1 MTAMHI
7 WLLCIG
13 TTFVMMYVL
22 MQTTV
27 KTMHTK
33 QTIRALLDTNDAA
46 VARALVAL
54 NERQNVEEQQQ
65 KNTKYLNGRG
75 FRPCHARMGTSMAE
89 WYKKTGFLTP
99 RQIAYWRRRDKT
111 GTSRIGVYAA
121 QLLIVAAEKKAASA

>member
-1 MTAMHI
+1 MTAMQI
-7 WLLCIG
+7 WVLCIG

-99 RQIAYWRRRDKT
+99 RQIAYWRKRDRT